1 MDELK
6 GIIDF
11 LKELDED
18 STVPRNVRVRIE
30 LILNILE
37 GEGET
42 NMKINRAI
50 DELDEVCNDGN
61 LQVYT
66 RTQLWN
72 VVSMLE
78 NI

>member
-18 STVPRNVRVRIE
+18 STVPRNVKTKIDS
-30 LILNILE
+30 ILTILKGEDEVNI
-37 GEGET
+37 
-42 NMKINRAI
+42 KVNRAI
-50 DELDEVCNDGN
+50 DELDDVCNDGN
-61 LQVYT
+61 LQTYT